1 MGADVVAQR
10 ASVLFELLLRQR
22 ARAAYQFA
30 AHARTFAALARAVLH
45 RLHLHVVPV
54 LPERAEDAAVMG
66 HVAVPVGSALPH
78 AHGGQVRRTTGP
90 RAALGDGGAG
100 GTFEPRLA
108 VPPRPGGG
116 PFGAPVELLGFARA
130 DSSAET
136 WTAPRAAD

>member
-78 AHGGQVRRTTGP
+78 AHGGQMRRPKAPPAPLIYGVVRNNVET
-90 RAALGDGGAG
+90 
-100 GTFEPRLA
+100 
-108 VPPRPGGG
+108 RPG
-116 PFGAPVELLGFARA
+116 VR
-130 DSSAET
+130 
-136 WTAPRAAD
+136 PRR